1 MININKKKLYTKFTI
16 LKIIFF
22 LKKYINNLFYLVKKS
37 GLRAKYS
44 VMNKK

>member
-16 LKIIFF
+16 LEVIFI

-37 GLRAKYS
+37 GLKAKYS
-44 VMNKK
+44 VINKK